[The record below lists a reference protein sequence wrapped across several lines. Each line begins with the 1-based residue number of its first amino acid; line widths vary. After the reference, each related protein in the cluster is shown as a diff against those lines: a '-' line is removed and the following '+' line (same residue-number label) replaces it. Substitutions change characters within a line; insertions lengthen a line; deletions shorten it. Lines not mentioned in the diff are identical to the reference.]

1 MGGVIPATHSFER
14 QLDARTRM
22 TWGAF
27 CTPRCCDGSKAQN
40 TPLKIKSAFC
50 TSDFGNVA
58 EKMSATLY
66 QGPSLHFAILI
77 FREGAAKCAVAPL
90 SAGVGHFDRHR
101 SERKYFVLVLVSG
114 KMTQAKAKR
123 TFCP

>member
-77 FREGAAKCAVAPL
+77 HLLLVPDILTATNQNENFSFWFWSEAK
-90 SAGVGHFDRHR
+90 
-101 SERKYFVLVLVSG
+101 
-114 KMTQAKAKR
+114 
-123 TFCP
+123 